1 MPNGRVR
8 ARVERGSSIR
18 RHRFPRSNG
27 FSFEDGF
34 LEIDLDVD
42 LDEPGCFFA
51 VPAKAV
57 SREGGAMNARARRC
71 D

>member
-8 ARVERGSSIR
+8 ARVERGSSRR

-42 LDEPGCFFA
+42 LDEPGCFFCR
-51 VPAKAV
+51 
-57 SREGGAMNARARRC
+57 SRDGFAPRRSDERAGETV
-71 D
+71 

>member
-51 VPAKAV
+51 VPAMV
-57 SREGGAMNARARRC
+57 SREVGAMNARARRC

>member
-51 VPAKAV
+51 VPAMV
-57 SREGGAMNARARRC
+57 WREVGAMNARARRC

>member
-8 ARVERGSSIR
+8 ARVERGSSRR

-42 LDEPGCFFA
+42 LDEPGCFFS
-51 VPAKAV
+51 P
-57 SREGGAMNARARRC
+57 SRDGLARSRSDERAGETV
-71 D
+71 